1 MKYSRV
7 ALCWLLA
14 CLSGEALAWSNHS
27 LGAAIAL
34 RDAKGVQGVEP
45 VKVESLRRRVWSSC
59 STSRKPLLG
68 PILPVI
74 RHARMSCAGWL
85 RARAIAGRISCRR

>member
-1 MKYSRV
+1 MANPVQVIEDCCMKYSRV

-45 VKVESLRRRVWSSC
+45 VRR
-59 STSRKPLLG
+59 
-68 PILPVI
+68 
-74 RHARMSCAGWL
+74 
-85 RARAIAGRISCRR
+85 